1 MNDTDSTVNKS
12 LQQINQLQQRAIQ
25 FAESGM
31 VEEAL
36 EAAMICI
43 GLQEEVAPNDLLL
56 RAKLT
61 QNASRILLYAG
72 ELDYSEK
79 IAREGL
85 DLLQTAEGVT
95 NDDRA
100 HAFLNMSSILYTK
113 KELDSAALILQD
125 ALAIWSKET
134 GRDAEVAE
142 CYNNL
147 GRLREEQ
154 GRAEEAIELHQQ
166 AIDIKRNI
174 FGDHEQTAFSIMNK
188 GLALMLS
195 KQFLEA
201 KVTLEEAIAC
211 YRRVGQYDSEMV
223 KACEQNLKICL
234 EHI

>member
-12 LQQINQLQQRAIQ
+12 LQQITQLQQRAIQ

-43 GLQEEVAPNDLLL
+43 GLQEEVAPNNLLL
-56 RAKLT
+56 RARLT

-72 ELDYSEK
+72 ELEYSEK

-85 DLLQTAEGVT
+85 ELLQRADGVT
-95 NDDRA
+95 NDDNA
-100 HAFLNMSSILYTK
+100 QAFLNLSSILYTK
-113 KELDSAALILQD
+113 KDLDNAALVLQD
-125 ALAIWSKET
+125 ALAIWSEEV
-134 GRDAEVAE
+134 GRDAEIAE
-142 CYNNL
+142 CFNNL

-154 GRAEEAIELHQQ
+154 GRAEEAIDLHQQ
-166 AIDIKRNI
+166 AIDIKKDI
-174 FGDHEQTAFSIMNK
+174 YGDHEQTAFSIMNK

-195 KQFLEA
+195 EQFLAA
-201 KVTLEEAIAC
+201 KATLEEAIAC
-211 YRRVGQYDSEMV
+211 YRRIGQHNSEMV

>member
-1 MNDTDSTVNKS
+1 MNDTGSTVNKS
-12 LQQINQLQQRAIQ
+12 LQQITQLQQRAIQ

-125 ALAIWSKET
+125 ALAIWSKEA

-147 GRLREEQ
+147 G
-154 GRAEEAIELHQQ
+154 
-166 AIDIKRNI
+166 
-174 FGDHEQTAFSIMNK
+174 
-188 GLALMLS
+188 
-195 KQFLEA
+195 
-201 KVTLEEAIAC
+201 
-211 YRRVGQYDSEMV
+211 
-223 KACEQNLKICL
+223 
-234 EHI
+234 